1 MSPSSGTSTSTDPLP
16 ASGRGSVAVV
26 VVAAGAGTRFGAEV
40 PKAFVTLA
48 DRTLLAWSLDAASAC
63 PGVVQVVVV
72 APEAYL
78 EVARHET
85 AYAGRPVEILVVS
98 GGDERRDS
106 VAAGL
111 AAVTE
116 GVDVVLVHDAA
127 RALAPLAL
135 FATVAAAVSDA
146 YAAVVPGLPVVD
158 TVKTV
163 DAHGIVTGT
172 PDRSSL
178 RAIQTPQGFRRD
190 VLVRAHAAPGLRG
203 VTDDAA
209 LVEALGEPVLVVPG
223 DPLAHKITTRDD
235 LSRAEDT
242 VRARGGHP

>member
-1 MSPSSGTSTSTDPLP
+1 M
-16 ASGRGSVAVV
+16 
-26 VVAAGAGTRFGAEV
+26 AAGAGTRFGADV

-48 DRTLLAWSLDAASAC
+48 GRTLLARSLDAACAC

-72 APEAYL
+72 APHAYL
-78 EVARHET
+78 EVAHHEVAT
-85 AYAGRPVEILVVS
+85 AGMPVGSVVVA

-111 AAVTE
+111 AAVADD
-116 GVDVVLVHDAA
+116 VDVVLVHDAA
-127 RALAPLAL
+127 RALAPVGLLA
-135 FATVAAAVSDA
+135 AVAAAVSEA
-146 YAAVVPGLPVVD
+146 HPAVVPGLPVVD

-163 DAHGIVTGT
+163 DADGIVTGT
-172 PDRSSL
+172 PDRHTL

-190 VLVRAHAAPGLRG
+190 VLARAHAAPGLRG

-223 DPLAHKITTRDD
+223 DPLAHKITTPDD
-235 LSRAEDT
+235 LSRAEDAL
-242 VRARGGHP
+242 RARGDHPR